1 MRRPIE
7 KARSAGP
14 RARPARM
21 FWGCTQIV
29 LQALLLAIL
38 VISSARISRT
48 QEPQSA
54 PSADQVETFH
64 SSTRL
69 VVLDVV
75 VTDKAGNPVKNL
87 GKDDFTIVEDNVSQT
102 VATFEGP
109 EADSSSPSQRAAK
122 DKDKNKDTTTASR
135 PASERAMN
143 IIVLDE
149 LNSEFLDQ
157 AHARVAIDKFLRSQG
172 PRLSSPTALL
182 ILGQKHLEVLHD
194 YTQDSGALLEAL
206 KRRHAEMP
214 SALMSSELYSSGD
227 RLAMALQSLNLIA
240 DANRHFAARKNVI
253 WVGPGFPAL
262 NSNAYLDRGVLGG
275 DVQSVGNLLLD
286 ARMVVYT
293 LDPRGIEAQPASYRK
308 GNSGDPLESELTF
321 EQVAP
326 ETGGRIFRIR
336 NDIDV
341 AIADSIKDGSF
352 YYTLSYYPSNRDW
365 NGKFRKVRVVMKRDD
380 LVARTRMGYFSFAEA
395 PANDQQLDTI
405 LSRAVVNPLS
415 YRALNV
421 QAFVKGSGTQAG
433 SRNFKIYVGRNHLD
447 WQTLPDGDHR
457 CEVTIVEA
465 SIAPSGKVTA
475 HTVKELEGTVVA
487 KKFSKDWD
495 KPMAFEMTAAVPA
508 GTSHFKIVVRDSATG
523 DMGTTDLA
531 AQSR

>member
-1 MRRPIE
+1 M
-7 KARSAGP
+7 
-14 RARPARM
+14 
-21 FWGCTQIV
+21 
-29 LQALLLAIL
+29 
-38 VISSARISRT
+38 RISFA
-48 QEPQSA
+48 QKSQGA
-54 PSADQVETFH
+54 PSTDVETFR

-75 VTDKAGNPVKNL
+75 VTDKAGNPVRNL
-87 GKDDFTIVEDNVSQT
+87 IKDDFTIVEDGVPQSL
-102 VATFEGP
+102 ATFETP
-109 EADSSSPSQRAAK
+109 EPDSSASPRMA
-122 DKDKNKDTTTASR
+122 KDKNKGNEKDGDTPGMSSARAT
-135 PASERAMN
+135 RAMN

-157 AHARVAIDKFLRSQG
+157 AHARVAIDKFLRSEG

-182 ILGQKHLEVLHD
+182 ILGQKQLEVLHD

-262 NSNAYLDRGVLGG
+262 NSNAYLDRGILGG

-308 GNSGDPLESELTF
+308 GDSGDPLESELTF

-341 AIADSIKDGSF
+341 AIADSIKDGSY
-352 YYTLSYYPSNRDW
+352 YYT
-365 NGKFRKVRVVMKRDD
+365 
-380 LVARTRMGYFSFAEA
+380 
-395 PANDQQLDTI
+395 
-405 LSRAVVNPLS
+405 
-415 YRALNV
+415 
-421 QAFVKGSGTQAG
+421 
-433 SRNFKIYVGRNHLD
+433 
-447 WQTLPDGDHR
+447 
-457 CEVTIVEA
+457 
-465 SIAPSGKVTA
+465 
-475 HTVKELEGTVVA
+475 
-487 KKFSKDWD
+487 
-495 KPMAFEMTAAVPA
+495 
-508 GTSHFKIVVRDSATG
+508 
-523 DMGTTDLA
+523 
-531 AQSR
+531 